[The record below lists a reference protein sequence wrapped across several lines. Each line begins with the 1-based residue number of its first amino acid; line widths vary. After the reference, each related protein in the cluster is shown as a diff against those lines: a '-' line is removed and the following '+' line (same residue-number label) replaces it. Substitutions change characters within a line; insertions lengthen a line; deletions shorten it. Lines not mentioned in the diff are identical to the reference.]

1 MPPILGAPT
10 DSPAAAR
17 KPPARSQNPHTSALK
32 LDRVT
37 TTPALTRAPRILA
50 LACLAAIAGGAAL
63 VLLLQFLP
71 PTDQISPVRRTISE
85 YALSANKWIFDVA
98 VLLIAVGSAVLFAAH
113 VLMRALP
120 VRSAAVVMGALWTVS
135 LLVVVAFPKT
145 DWSVGPSLGGVVHR
159 YASVVGFVCLPAG
172 LLFAARR
179 IFPDSPGW
187 RWAARVLAIVS
198 LAWFGLILGAV
209 GYMLAGGGPW
219 WRTIPLGLV
228 ERLLAATEL
237 LALATLAVPLLRSNR
252 AEVTQV
258 T

>member
-1 MPPILGAPT
+1 MTATAPNP
-10 DSPAAAR
+10 S
-17 KPPARSQNPHTSALK
+17 RSL
-32 LDRVT
+32 RV
-37 TTPALTRAPRILA
+37 LA
-50 LACLAAIAGGAAL
+50 LACLAALAGGAAL

-71 PTDQISPVRRTISE
+71 PTDRISPVRRTISE
-85 YALSANKWIFDVA
+85 YALSTNKWIFDVA

-120 VRSAAVVMGALWTVS
+120 ARSAAVVLGALWTVS

-159 YASVVGFVCLPAG
+159 YSSVVGFVCLPIG
-172 LLFAARR
+172 LLLAARR

-187 RWAARVLAIVS
+187 RWAARALAIVS
-198 LAWFGLILGAV
+198 LAWFGLILGAIACT
-209 GYMLAGGGPW
+209 LAGGGPW
-219 WRTIPLGLV
+219 WQTIPLGLV

-252 AEVTQV
+252 TRVTQV

>member
-1 MPPILGAPT
+1 MTAANPAP
-10 DSPAAAR
+10 S
-17 KPPARSQNPHTSALK
+17 
-32 LDRVT
+32 
-37 TTPALTRAPRILA
+37 RAPRILA
-50 LACLAAIAGGAAL
+50 LACLAALAVGAAL

-71 PTDQISPVRRTISE
+71 PTDRISVLDRTISE
-85 YALSANKWIFDVA
+85 YALSTNKWIFDIA
-98 VLLIAVGSAVLFAAH
+98 VLLIAIGSAVLFAAH

-120 VRSAAVVMGALWTVS
+120 VRSAAVLLGALWTVS
-135 LLVVVAFPKT
+135 LLVIVAFPKT
-145 DWSVGPSLGGVVHR
+145 DWSVGPSLGGTVHR
-159 YASVVGFVCLPAG
+159 YSSVVGFVCLPVG
-172 LLFAARR
+172 LLLAARR
-179 IFPDSPGW
+179 IFPDSPRW

-237 LALATLAVPLLRSNR
+237 LALATLAVPLLRSNSGR
-252 AEVTQV
+252 VTQV